1 MVLGDSAQQSP
12 GVFMKVLDKDLDRND
27 YEFGKKEVTNKIET
41 CNSNIFEDSL
51 CKMYF
56 LGYC

>member
-1 MVLGDSAQQSP
+1 
-12 GVFMKVLDKDLDRND
+12 MKGLDKDLDRND

-41 CNSNIFEDSL
+41 CNSNIFEDIL